1 MGLVENRRQMA
12 QLPIEVEL
20 ENENEDD
27 NVSANKR
34 KYVMKRFNVFHAS
47 QIEGIPPYAVS
58 KEIGSEE
65 RNEELIAEIS
75 SMFLSSA
82 LGIAQ
87 T

>member
-34 KYVMKRFNVFHAS
+34 KYVMKRFNCVS
-47 QIEGIPPYAVS
+47 CLTNRGYTAVCS
-58 KEIGSEE
+58 VE
-65 RNEELIAEIS
+65 RDRL
-75 SMFLSSA
+75 
-82 LGIAQ
+82 
-87 T
+87 